1 LLSSEQF
8 DLFEGWYHHVINSGV
23 NWFVMPVKIG
33 AQLIDQQCQFVG
45 DYSSSSKSKN
55 LWQVAGKFK
64 IKNLMVMT
72 ADKVIATIHDIET
85 PSQATKDALD
95 ESITE
100 YVSA

>member
-1 LLSSEQF
+1 
-8 DLFEGWYHHVINSGV
+8 
-23 NWFVMPVKIG
+23 
-33 AQLIDQQCQFVG
+33 VG